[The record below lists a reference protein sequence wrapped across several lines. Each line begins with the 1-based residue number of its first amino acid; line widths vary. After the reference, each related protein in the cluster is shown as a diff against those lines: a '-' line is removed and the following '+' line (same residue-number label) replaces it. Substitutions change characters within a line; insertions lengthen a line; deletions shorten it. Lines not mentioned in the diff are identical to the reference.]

1 MKKLFILITFLTGI
15 QTQTISLKQFSS
27 QIADVAERT
36 NPAVVTILT
45 EKKVKLGDL
54 HGDVPFDND
63 FFRFFYPPQNP
74 EKEYHT
80 SALGSGVIVNAR
92 KGYIVTNNHVVE
104 DMDEITVRLIDKREY
119 KAEIVGRDPKT
130 DIAVLKIDAD
140 DLTDLE
146 FGDSDKLRVGEWVIA
161 VGSPFT
167 VNLSHTVTL
176 GIVSAKG
183 RGNILGRS
191 DFYEDFIQT
200 DAAINPG
207 NSGGALL
214 NLDGELVGINTAIYT
229 GGFDRSNK
237 GVGFAIPSNMVKK
250 VMKDLIE
257 KGRVIRAWIGVQIQP
272 LDNANAK
279 ALGLN
284 TRDGALIADVVE
296 NSPAEKAGLQT
307 GDVILVFDGKKVH
320 SVDHLRNIV
329 STSTPNKRYNLKIVR
344 DGREKIV
351 SVRLEEMPGDDVVLA
366 STKHKVIDSSIGI
379 KVKDI
384 SRSLLNEYGIS
395 GHPKGVIVTDVRPD
409 SPAARVGIRPG
420 DIITRV
426 GTKPVSGA
434 KEFKAMVKKAEKND
448 VVLLHVKRDDI
459 ARYVTIDLDD

>member
-1 MKKLFILITFLTGI
+1 MRYLFVLITFLTGLQSQNI
-15 QTQTISLKQFSS
+15 DLKEFSG

-54 HGDVPFDND
+54 HQEIPFNND
-63 FFRFFYPPQNP
+63 FFRFFNPQNP
-74 EKEYHT
+74 EREFRT
-80 SALGSGVIVNAR
+80 NALGSGVIVNSQ

-104 DMDEITVRLIDKREY
+104 DMDKVTVRLIDKREF
-119 KAEIVGRDPKT
+119 KAEIVGRDPKS
-130 DIAVLKIDAD
+130 DVAILKIKAD
-140 DLTDLE
+140 NLTDLG

-161 VGSPFT
+161 VGSPFS

-229 GGFDRSNK
+229 GGYDRSNK

-272 LDNANAK
+272 LDDSNAR
-279 ALGLN
+279 ALGLQ
-284 TRDGALIADVVE
+284 TRDGALIADVVN

-307 GDVILVFDGKKVH
+307 GDVILIFDGKKVH

-329 STSTPNKRYNLKIVR
+329 SASTPNKRYDLKIVR
-344 DGREKIV
+344 DGRERAI

-366 STKHKVIDSSIGI
+366 STKQKIEDSSIGI

-384 SRSLLNEYGIS
+384 SKTLLNEYGIS
-395 GHPKGVIVTDVRPD
+395 GRPKGVIVINVQPG

-426 GTKPVSGA
+426 GTKPVSGSR
-434 KEFKAMVKKAEKND
+434 EFKSMVKKAEKND
-448 VVLLHVKRDDI
+448 VVLLHVKRGNV
-459 ARYVTIDLDD
+459 ARYVTIDLSE